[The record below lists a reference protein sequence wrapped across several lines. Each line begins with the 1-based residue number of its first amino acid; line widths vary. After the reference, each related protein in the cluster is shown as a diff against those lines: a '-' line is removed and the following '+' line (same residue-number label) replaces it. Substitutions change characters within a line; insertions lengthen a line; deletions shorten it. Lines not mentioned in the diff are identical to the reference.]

1 MVSSTMTHTLNI
13 RSNPLRVK
21 LAYAFAVVLGLIV
34 LPGSAGAG
42 GLLEIYEL
50 AKEYD
55 AELKAAEFEYEAAT
69 ESVNLSRSTMRPS
82 VDLFGNYAI
91 RDQTNDRDGS
101 YDRQTLGLT
110 ARQTIFN
117 FASMIEID
125 QSKLAVR
132 QARAQLE
139 AQRQNL
145 MLRVS
150 TAYFDVLRAQA
161 TLLFRRSELDA
172 IGRQKEQNERRFEVG
187 LVPVTDVKDAQAQ
200 FDLASAQEIA
210 AANQLSTTQ
219 EALIVISGAD
229 PSRLEELQ
237 DDAPLVAPK
246 PSNIDAWVNLS
257 KEQNIPLVISR
268 LAAESAQE
276 SVRGVRATR
285 YPSLDLVFNGTANDS
300 GYALGGGS
308 SNSSELRLELN
319 VPLLTGGRISAQ
331 SRQAKMQAQA
341 AAQQLSA
348 QTRATV
354 QSTRDSYR
362 SVIADISRVNALR
375 QALISTQKSL
385 EAQEAGF
392 AEGLLTS
399 LEVLRS
405 LRDTFRAQSDYS
417 SARYDYII
425 NSLNLKLAAGILQ
438 ENDLQQIDSWLV
450 KAE

>member
-1 MVSSTMTHTLNI
+1 MTKALHVNYPFIYSASTFVLLAGIIFTH
-13 RSNPLRVK
+13 
-21 LAYAFAVVLGLIV
+21 
-34 LPGSAGAG
+34 SANAS

-55 AELKAAEFEYEAAT
+55 AELKVAEFDYQAVS
-69 ESVNLSRSTMRPS
+69 ESVNLSRSTYFPS
-82 VDLFGNYAI
+82 ADLSASGSI
-91 RDQTNDRDGS
+91 SDRSKDQDGS
-101 YDRQTLGLT
+101 YDRKILTLT
-110 ARQTIFN
+110 ARQTLFN
-117 FASMIEID
+117 YANIIEVD
-125 QSKLAVR
+125 RSKIALR

-139 AQRQNL
+139 SQRQSL
-145 MLRVS
+145 MLRVA
-150 TAYFDVLRAQA
+150 TAYFNVLRAQA

-246 PSNIDAWVNLS
+246 PSSIDAWVKLAT
-257 KEQNIPLVISR
+257 EQNIPLVISR
-268 LAAESAQE
+268 LDSESAQE
-276 SVRGVRATR
+276 AVRGSRAAR
-285 YPSLDLVFNGTANDS
+285 YPTIDMVLNGSIDDNDYLNRGRS
-300 GYALGGGS
+300 EGS
-308 SNSSELRLELN
+308 SLRFELN
-319 VPLLTGGRISAQ
+319 LPLLTGGRNSAQ
-331 SRQAKMQAQA
+331 IRQAKMQAQS
-341 AAQQLSA
+341 AAQQLAA
-348 QTRATV
+348 QSRATV
-354 QSTRDSYR
+354 QSARDSYR

-417 SARYDYII
+417 GARYDYII
-425 NSLNLKLAAGILQ
+425 NSLNLKQAAGILQ
-438 ENDLQQIDSWLV
+438 ESDLQQIDSWLV
-450 KAE
+450 KPE

>member
-1 MVSSTMTHTLNI
+1 MNNTLQ
-13 RSNPLRVK
+13 
-21 LAYAFAVVLGLIV
+21 VVLSFPSRCSTLLLLSMLTLTPLAAQSNSLI
-34 LPGSAGAG
+34 
-42 GLLEIYEL
+42 EIYEL

-55 AELKAAEFEYEAAT
+55 AELKVAEYDFQAASEN
-69 ESVNLSRSTMRPS
+69 VNLSRSTLRPS
-82 VDLFGNYAI
+82 IDLFANAGIA
-91 RDQTNDRDGS
+91 DATNDEDGS
-101 YDRQTLGLT
+101 FQRQSIGLS

-117 FASMIEID
+117 YANMIEVD
-125 QSKLAVR
+125 RAKLAVQ
-132 QARAQLE
+132 QARLQLE

-145 MLRVS
+145 MLRVA

-200 FDLASAQEIA
+200 FDLANAQEIA
-210 AANQLSTTQ
+210 AANQLSTAQ

-229 PSRLEELQ
+229 PSRLRELH
-237 DDAPLVAPK
+237 DDAPLLAPT
-246 PSNIDAWVNLS
+246 PTSVDAWVNLAQ
-257 KEQNIPLVISR
+257 EQNIPLVISR
-268 LAAESAQE
+268 LSAESAQE
-276 SVRGVRATR
+276 ALRGTRASR
-285 YPSLDLVFNGTANDS
+285 YPTVDLVLNGSLNESDHIRNRDS
-300 GYALGGGS
+300 D
-308 SNSSELRLELN
+308 SSELRLELN
-319 VPLLTGGRISAQ
+319 LPLLTGGRTDASI
-331 SRQAKMQAQA
+331 RQARMQAQS
-341 AAQQLSA
+341 AAQQLTA
-348 QTRATV
+348 QSRATI

-425 NSLNLKLAAGILQ
+425 NSLNLKQAAGILQ
-438 ENDLQQIDSWLV
+438 EKDLAQIDSWLI
-450 KAE
+450 KPDNN